1 MYAIVRNY
9 SGAGAKQLFDVLEKQ
24 KAEVEANLRKVT
36 GLVSY
41 TLVRSGDGGMSITVC
56 NDKAG
61 ADESVKVAREW
72 IKKNAANVPA
82 FGPGMF
88 FEPVRTMTATIAA
101 EMGEVAKGSQHY
113 SVLFEIG
120 IVLFLITFAINS
132 LAGRLVGQPN
142 RRRRGQGL

>member
-9 SGAGAKQLFDVLEKQ
+9 LGAGAKQLFDVLEKE
-24 KAEVEANLRKVT
+24 KAEVEATLRKVP

-41 TLVRSGDGGMSITVC
+41 TLARSGDGGMSITVC

-82 FGPGMF
+82 YPPAIMEGA
-88 FEPVRTMTATIAA
+88 V
-101 EMGEVAKGSQHY
+101 
-113 SVLFEIG
+113 
-120 IVLFLITFAINS
+120 IVQIK
-132 LAGRLVGQPN
+132 
-142 RRRRGQGL
+142 